1 MKRVRAI
8 MNSPWFDLAIGVFLL
23 ISGLLE
29 VLHVMT
35 EEPVHRVGAHH
46 GVTVYGLAAVMKAA
60 SEILEGA
67 LKAEEAIAD
76 AVMLGEVVEEARE
89 QHKS

>member
-1 MKRVRAI
+1 
-8 MNSPWFDLAIGVFLL
+8 
-23 ISGLLE
+23 
-29 VLHVMT
+29 
-35 EEPVHRVGAHH
+35 VGAHH

-67 LKAEEAIAD
+67 LKAEEAVAD